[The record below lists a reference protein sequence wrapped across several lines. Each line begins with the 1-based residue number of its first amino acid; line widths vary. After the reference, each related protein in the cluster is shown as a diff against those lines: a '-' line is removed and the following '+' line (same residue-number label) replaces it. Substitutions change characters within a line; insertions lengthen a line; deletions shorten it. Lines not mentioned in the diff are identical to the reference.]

1 MKASGITTHILANAE
16 NLLKRKKY
24 SLAIQTLGEIDV
36 TSISPQDMA
45 SYNLILVEAN
55 INLGNIGVERELND
69 ALAYYK
75 SSNDN
80 IRYALAKLLQGMM
93 LQSTGDFI
101 SAKESFIEAY
111 AGYKRCDDKRA
122 QASTLNYLGFIF
134 HHVGDFNSAISNLK
148 KCMEI
153 YASENDQINAAAVA
167 MNLAQIYR
175 ARGELGESIALFSE
189 IAPVIS
195 QLGDRRICQYHL
207 MSGMPHLLLYDFGT
221 THDKIRKAEPYINE
235 FIREKAIYFEYSGWI
250 HNLEGDFENALRVLQ
265 KGLGISLNI
274 APESALVSQTKR
286 LMADAYVGLDE
297 FETAKL
303 FAGQALAVAEKLNE
317 RVEIAACHRVFAQV
331 DAFAGD
337 TDAAK
342 EWFRKATE
350 LFSMIGSRY
359 ELAVTR
365 YLAAISGYYLNGERQ
380 ALLYLAREYFES
392 ENVEHYV
399 ARINRE
405 LTETPLSRSRPAH
418 VNGGLPTIIC
428 RDPSM
433 IRLVELAQHIAPSN
447 LSVLLTGPTGC
458 GKDLFARF
466 IHYHSGRKGRFVS
479 VNAAAIPDNMVES
492 ELFGYRKGAYTGAST
507 TTSGWIEEADGG
519 TFYLNEIADSSPEL
533 QAKLLDVIENRRICR
548 LGERQE
554 REVDCRIIAATN
566 HDLEKLVIDGRFR
579 LDLFHRLNEIPIH
592 LPSLAERG
600 GDIEYLLEH
609 FMKSAGVEI
618 KTKADKA
625 AFDRLASIF
634 TMRPWPG
641 NVRELEIQVK
651 RLTLLSRGDIARMV
665 DAAISELPSKK
676 DETRAAL
683 DRTGWNRREAA
694 RALCISESTVRHRIK
709 IYNLTPNK

>member
-1 MKASGITTHILANAE
+1 MKESATYAIEMAEKLLREHKFRASL
-16 NLLKRKKY
+16 
-24 SLAIQTLGEIDV
+24 QVLGEIDLDSV
-36 TSISPQDMA
+36 SPDEKA
-45 SYNLILVEAN
+45 NAYLIIIEAN
-55 INLGNIGVERELND
+55 IAAGNYEISDYLQKVLDYYRQKNETRMLARAKYLHARYLISLG
-69 ALAYYK
+69 
-75 SSNDN
+75 
-80 IRYALAKLLQGMM
+80 RYF
-93 LQSTGDFI
+93 D
-101 SAKESFIEAY
+101 AKEQLLESNLTFRSFGDIAWQ
-111 AGYKRCDDKRA
+111 ARA
-122 QASTLNYLGFIF
+122 LNRLGFIS
-134 HHVGDFNSAISNLK
+134 HQNGEFNSAINYLRQ
-148 KCMEI
+148 CIEI
-153 YASENDQINAAAVA
+153 YDRGKDIKNRSVAS
-167 MNLAQIYR
+167 MNLARLFIS
-175 ARGELGESIALFSE
+175 LGYLDKAMSLSADIHDHILSKGSQNISVYYMIFAFPHALKGDFSVAQQTIE
-189 IAPVIS
+189 
-195 QLGDRRICQYHL
+195 
-207 MSGMPHLLLYDFGT
+207 
-221 THDKIRKAEPYINE
+221 KALDYLSDHS
-235 FIREKAIYFEYSGWI
+235 REQAIYFEYMGWI
-250 HNLEGDFENALRVLQ
+250 HNLEGEYEEALKVLHQ
-265 KGLGISLNI
+265 GLDISLKI

-337 TDAAK
+337 TDAAR

-466 IHYHSGRKGRFVS
+466 IHYHSGREGRFVS

-492 ELFGYRKGAYTGAST
+492 ELFGYRKGAYTGASA

-592 LPSLAERG
+592 LPSLSERG
-600 GDIEYLLEH
+600 GDIGYLLEH

-694 RALCISESTVRHRIK
+694 RALGISESTVRHRIK
-709 IYNLTPNK
+709 IFNLTPDNQ